1 MSTSASGS
9 GGVTSINDVVASF
22 NGLTGAVTLSA
33 GTGITLTGN
42 VIVGGCSNIGKWC

>member
-1 MSTSASGS
+1 MDAVTSVNGASGDVTITTGS

-33 GTGITLTGN
+33 GTGITLTG
-42 VIVGGCSNIGKWC
+42 